1 MEYSYK
7 ALQLLNELGLPVYFC
22 VGNHDLHRRTTRDV
36 HSVRMFNEMS
46 NFVVVDKITVV
57 DGILF
62 SPYLFNEEYVNLVQ
76 HNDAYAWIGHFEFKN
91 FILTGHSHVAAHGPD
106 HKMFSGPKK
115 IFSGHFHKR
124 QQQDNVIYIGNAFP
138 MDFGDAGDNER
149 GMCTYY
155 VEDDKISFTNWSDSP
170 KYCKT
175 TLSAVIAEKWIPLPK
190 MKVKCTIDGEVGYQ
204 EAQELREAMVEAYQ
218 LRDFVLEEDRAVKQ
232 GLLEGD
238 NSKVEETLMDFS
250 SIDDLVIKM
259 LETVKD
265 DKKSRI
271 DGALLVEIYKTLP
284 AESTEGEQA

>member
-1 MEYSYK
+1 
-7 ALQLLNELGLPVYFC
+7 
-22 VGNHDLHRRTTRDV
+22 
-36 HSVRMFNEMS
+36 MFNEMS